1 MATVSIG
8 DLLSRL
14 RSAGGDTADI
24 EVKSAAGGLP
34 QTLTETLCG
43 LANLPGG
50 GWVVLGLDEQAGFAP
65 VRLGD
70 LQTLKQGLASKARS
84 CTPPVVVDVGQAVVD
99 GLDVI
104 VARVAECARSAKP
117 CRVAGQGWVRS
128 WDGDYRMSELEEQA
142 FLRHRE
148 PPRFD
153 CEPVTGAHLSDLD
166 PNLVGFWSRAA
177 RENDPGGL
185 GRFTDDDELLVR
197 AGVVTDAL
205 VPSRAGLLALGIH
218 PQQFFPRFVVN
229 LSAADATDP
238 GGGVRAREPATLS
251 GPIPVMLEGAL
262 EWARKVFLRSA
273 VEEPDGSVR
282 DRWQYPLEA
291 VRELVA
297 NALVH
302 RDLDAWAQGMAVEVR
317 LTPDRFVVTNPGGLY
332 GITTDRLGR
341 AGTTSARNGRLI
353 EICRYARTSD
363 GGRVVETL
371 ASGIPR
377 VLESLR
383 EAKLP
388 VPLFQDTGIRFTVV
402 LQRNAAQ
409 RPAHGL
415 TNSSERAVLLA
426 LAGGPVK
433 VAELEQLTGLKAPT
447 IRRAL
452 RGLAARAQ
460 VEQIGGRGQVTT
472 YRRMTPLSR

>member
-229 LSAADATDP
+229 LSAAGVTDP

-262 EWARKVFLRSA
+262 EWARKVFIRSA

-317 LTPDRFVVTNPGGLY
+317 LTPDRFVVTNPGELY

-409 RPAHGL
+409 RPARGPA
-415 TNSSERAVLLA
+415 NSSERAVLLA

-452 RGLAARAQ
+452 RALAARAQ